1 MSGNTIQY
9 NTIQY
14 NTLSHIGTIS
24 KKYYAGDSRNKQF
37 TNKEDTDIDKWRTGF
52 DVIDT
57 NKDGKLSA
65 EEICNYRDK
74 EVSSLL
80 KEPLIY
86 FNKNIFQ
93 NLTKLYLHHKDTQEY
108 RQELAKKI
116 QIITYNKS
124 GLE

>member
-1 MSGNTIQY
+1 MSDNTIQY

-14 NTLSHIGTIS
+14 NTLSYIGTIS
-24 KKYYAGDSRNKQF
+24 KKYYAGDTRNKQF
-37 TNKEDTDIDKWRTGF
+37 TNKEDTNIDIDKWRTGF

-86 FNKNIFQ
+86 FNKNIVQ
-93 NLTKLYLHHKDTQEY
+93 NLTKIYSYHKNTQKY
-108 RQELAKKI
+108 RQELAKKN
-116 QIITYNKS
+116 TNNN
-124 GLE
+124 L